1 MQNFR
6 TIQKSTR
13 KPIQK
18 IKISLKVGKCINVQK
33 GYFSAEVSSETKD
46 LNIRYFRDNNYEQGS
61 MLKKHWALLFVYIK
75 NKYITYMEHNQK
87 IDVAHYENHLGMRHQ
102 VIRLVWGIVWPLGT
116 WFLPRSMGMP
126 WKRTLLRMFGAHI
139 AS

>member
-1 MQNFR
+1 M
-6 TIQKSTR
+6 
-13 KPIQK
+13 
-18 IKISLKVGKCINVQK
+18 QK